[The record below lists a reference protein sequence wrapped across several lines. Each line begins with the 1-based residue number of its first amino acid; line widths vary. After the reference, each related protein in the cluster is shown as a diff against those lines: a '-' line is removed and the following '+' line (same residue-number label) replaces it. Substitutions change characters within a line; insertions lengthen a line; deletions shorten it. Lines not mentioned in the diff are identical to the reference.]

1 MLVYLL
7 EYSFPEG
14 YHGGC
19 QITQGIWYR
28 DAKSP
33 RYKSGEAKSTDTG
46 SPSMRMKIYLRN
58 VMVDGSGAMA
68 DYCTFSLYDQILYT
82 LLIVYLIKGFGQSL
96 LI

>member
-1 MLVYLL
+1 
-7 EYSFPEG
+7 
-14 YHGGC
+14 
-19 QITQGIWYR
+19 
-28 DAKSP
+28 
-33 RYKSGEAKSTDTG
+33 
-46 SPSMRMKIYLRN
+46 MRMKIYLRN